1 MTDRE
6 LTIERTSK
14 LRDAG
19 KADDAVAILAQAIA
33 DDPHYA
39 PFHAF
44 LALALM
50 AAGHPR
56 AALAAMLGCAL
67 DLAQGSFGSHEHAL
81 SEAHRELLTP
91 RP

>member
-1 MTDRE
+1 MTDRD

-19 KADDAVAILAQAIA
+19 KADEAVAILAQAIA
-33 DDPHYA
+33 DDPHFP

-50 AAGHPR
+50 TAGHPR
-56 AALAAMLGCAL
+56 AALATMLGCAL
-67 DLAQGSFGSHEHAL
+67 DLGQGSFGIYEHAL
-81 SEAHRELLTP
+81 SEAHRELLG
-91 RP
+91 